1 MPLYEKIKTL
11 CNGKGVT
18 ITQAEK
24 EMGFARGSLS
34 KIDAHKPSAKRIET
48 LAEYFDVS
56 VNYFLNNP
64 VSENYYFNE
73 ETAQMAQQIFDNREL
88 RVLFDAARD
97 ARPDDLK
104 TAYDV
109 LLALKRKEGYSGDD
123 PA

>member
-1 MPLYEKIKTL
+1 MYEIFAQLLKERGIKTATVSRAT
-11 CNGKGVT
+11 GISMSTFTDWK
-18 ITQAEK
+18 
-24 EMGFARGSLS
+24 MGRGTPKADKMK
-34 KIDAHKPSAKRIET
+34 KIAD
-48 LAEYFDVS
+48 YFGTDVQYLMTGERS
-56 VNYFLNNP
+56 EQYYLNP
-64 VSENYYFNE
+64 
-73 ETAQMAQQIFDNREL
+73 ETAEIAQQIFDNREL